1 MGKKSLNWQ
10 KPDKAN
16 EFINLLMKKAVI
28 AIILSFSFFYVFSQD
43 NDPVITQTDNPKGWL
58 IKTKSSVYQII
69 VTSEGAVRPG
79 YYGSVEQAAYVKKNV
94 SWYEGID
101 EIPVRGWR
109 PFKTPMLEVVF
120 SDQVRDADLQ
130 YVRGEVITIDGRPA
144 LKIVQKDR
152 VYPLE
157 VSSYIRVLTEF
168 DILEKW
174 AMIKNTGKKGNITV
188 DNLQSGS
195 LVLPPDEYNLTHFGG
210 KELHEFQLQ
219 EVGLTQGLKVLESKA
234 FKANFNPPWFMV
246 RPKKAE
252 QNTGA
257 AWFGSL
263 HYSGNWRLT
272 FDKTFEGPVQIVG
285 GMNFW
290 DSSWNLKPGT
300 TLETPKLSVGFTSKG
315 AEGAS
320 QSLSAYVRKE
330 ILPAEHRSK
339 LRPVIYNSWE
349 AAYYNVN
356 EKQQLE
362 LAEIAKDLGVELF
375 TIDDGWFRGRT
386 DGRSQSGL
394 GNWDVDKNKF
404 PNGLGPV
411 IKRVHELGMKF
422 GLWIEPENVN
432 PNSDVAQAHP
442 DWIFQFPN
450 RTGNVYRK
458 ILNLANEDAYQHLL
472 NTFTNLLKENDIDF
486 IKWDQNNYLSEPGW
500 PSAPVE
506 MQREAR
512 IRHIRNVYRLVEE
525 LRKRF
530 PKVLFESCAS
540 GGGRVDLGMLS
551 RMDITWPSDNTDP
564 LDRLFIQ
571 YGYLH
576 ALPANTMVSWV
587 TSTTRHQPLSL
598 DFRFDVSMNGVLGIG
613 NDIRKWTPAEKAIA
627 QRKIGL
633 YKQIR
638 PLVQQ
643 GVLYHLV
650 SPFEQNR
657 SALQYNAEDGAS
669 GVVFCYNLAKYL
681 PGSQL
686 QDRGAAV
693 LKLKGLDPARAY
705 LVKDANNENDKG
717 TVYPGDFLM
726 SIGITWPAKA
736 AFESRILLVNPVKN

>member
-1 MGKKSLNWQ
+1 M
-10 KPDKAN
+10 KPKL
-16 EFINLLMKKAVI
+16 F
-28 AIILSFSFFYVFSQD
+28 IILILSCLIFQAFSQD
-43 NDPVITQTDNPKGWL
+43 NLPGITPTENPKGWI
-58 IKTKSSVYQII
+58 IKTNASVYQII
-69 VTSEGAVRPG
+69 ITATGQVRPG
-79 YYGSVEQAAYVKKNV
+79 YYGSAEQADYVKKNA

-101 EIPVRGWR
+101 EVPVRGDR

-120 SDQVRDADLQ
+120 KDHVRDADLQ
-130 YVRGEVITIDGRPA
+130 YVSGEVLTIDGRPA

-152 VYPLE
+152 FYPLE
-157 VSSYIRVLTEF
+157 VTSYIRVLSEF

-174 AMIKNTGKKGNITV
+174 AVIKNTDKKGDIVV

-195 LVLPPDEYNLTHFGG
+195 IVLPPDEYNLTHLGG

-219 EVGLTQGLKVLESKA
+219 EVGLTQGLKVLETKA
-234 FKANFNPPWFMV
+234 FKSNFNPPWFML
-246 RPKKAE
+246 RQKNAE
-252 QNTGA
+252 KNNGA
-257 AWFGSL
+257 AWFGAL
-263 HYSGNWRLT
+263 HYSGNWKLT
-272 FDKTFEGPVQIVG
+272 FDKTFEGPLQIVG

-290 DSSWNLKPGT
+290 DSTWNLKAGT
-300 TLETPKLSVGFTSKG
+300 TLETPKLSIGFTNKG

-320 QSLSAYVRKE
+320 QNLAAYVRKE
-330 ILPAEHRSK
+330 ILPKGHRDD

-362 LAEIAKDLGVELF
+362 LVETAKNLGVELF

-394 GNWDVDKNKF
+394 GNWDIDKNKF
-404 PNGLGPV
+404 PNGLAPV
-411 IKRVHELGMKF
+411 INRVHESGMKF

-432 PNSDVAQAHP
+432 PNSDVAKAHP

-458 ILNLANEDAYQHLL
+458 ILNLANEDAYQYLL
-472 NTFTNLLKENDIDF
+472 KTFTTLLTENDIDF

-500 PSAPVE
+500 PKAPVE

-512 IRHIRNVYRLVEE
+512 IRHIKNVYRLVEE

-551 RMDITWPSDNTDP
+551 KMDMAWASDNTDP

-571 YGYLH
+571 YGYLS

-598 DFRFDVSMNGVLGIG
+598 NFRFDVSMTGVLGIG
-613 NDIRKWTPAEKAIA
+613 NDIRKWTAAEKEIA
-627 QRKIGL
+627 KSKIAL
-633 YKQIR
+633 YKTIR

-650 SPFEQNR
+650 SPFETNR
-657 SALQYNAEDGAS
+657 SALQYNAADSKSA
-669 GVVFCYNLAKYL
+669 VVFCYNMAKYL

-686 QDRGAAV
+686 ADRGATI
-693 LKLKGLDPARAY
+693 LKLKGLNPERMYTVKKAGDEKDQGNAY
-705 LVKDANNENDKG
+705 K
-717 TVYPGDFLM
+717 GDFLM
-726 SIGITWPAKA
+726 NIGITWPAKN
-736 AFESRILLVNPVKN
+736 AFESLILQVNQVN